1 MKDKGGGERKSEG
14 RRGKEGEVRRD
25 SKGLRGV
32 EEVAEENKDNRRKET
47 ELRLKETRWDAKE
60 ERR

>member
-1 MKDKGGGERKSEG
+1 MEVKERV
-14 RRGKEGEVRRD
+14 RGKEGEVRRD